1 MSPISTAPTI
11 TISPETC
18 FKAVARVLRTALER
32 DPRQPDAVP
41 STKGSLKG

>member
-1 MSPISTAPTI
+1 
-11 TISPETC
+11 
-18 FKAVARVLRTALER
+18 LRAALER